1 MRRAAIGSPPFTGMQ
16 RDLTIDWIIMALH
29 ELQDASH
36 VDTPEGFQPLL
47 DISDFITTLLND
59 ANAQEARDTLGV
71 RLTGALFGLT
81 LSNNAGDATNDIDAA
96 GGWCRDGTDVDNIV
110 IPAAMGKRLDA
121 LWLAGGTPGATVA
134 GLDAGAVANGTYHVF
149 ALGNPT
155 TGAGDI
161 LFSTSPTAPDMTR
174 PNASGFTLFR
184 RIGSILREAG
194 AIVAFWQNGD
204 YFKRVLVVDRNST
217 AAAAAALLALSVP
230 DGIVVSPII
239 TVIVLSAASVTCAV
253 TVGSAA
259 EGVASARVANGF
271 TGAGDSTDSSVGAV
285 GPGVLFTNTA
295 RQIMF
300 QQVNSVGTPTS
311 SILNTVGWM
320 DFRGRVA

>member
-1 MRRAAIGSPPFTGMQ
+1 
-16 RDLTIDWIIMALH
+16 
-29 ELQDASH
+29 
-36 VDTPEGFQPLL
+36 
-47 DISDFITTLLND
+47 
-59 ANAQEARDTLGV
+59 
-71 RLTGALFGLT
+71 
-81 LSNNAGDATNDIDAA
+81 
-96 GGWCRDGTDVDNIV
+96 
-110 IPAAMGKRLDA
+110 
-121 LWLAGGTPGATVA
+121 
-134 GLDAGAVANGTYHVF
+134 
-149 ALGNPT
+149 
-155 TGAGDI
+155 
-161 LFSTSPTAPDMTR
+161 
-174 PNASGFTLFR
+174 
-184 RIGSILREAG
+184 
-194 AIVAFWQNGD
+194 
-204 YFKRVLVVDRNST
+204 VDRNST